1 MRVVAIIGFAVIWAA
16 ITGVFTL
23 TNVILGALIGAW
35 ALWVVR
41 ERMSASRT
49 FLRLWRA
56 ISLLGLF
63 IFEIVLSAV
72 RVAMVVVSPRL
83 DRALHPAIVAFP
95 LTLTSDVQITMLA
108 NMITLTPGTLSVDVS
123 EDRKTLYVHAIAVA
137 SRQSLIGPIA
147 RGFERKI
154 IELFE

>member
-41 ERMSASRT
+41 ERMAASRT
-49 FLRLWRA
+49 FLRLWQA

-63 IFEIVLSAV
+63 IFEIILSAV

-83 DRALHPAIVAFP
+83 DRVLHPAIIAYP
-95 LTLTSDVQITMLA
+95 LTLTSDVGITMLA

-123 EDRKTLYVHAIAVA
+123 EDRKTLYVHAISVPD
-137 SRQSLIGPIA
+137 RQTLIHSIA

-154 IELFE
+154 IEAFE